1 MVHDR
6 SSRFVALWL
15 AASIVLL
22 FVVIDS
28 TLRVNWRLR
37 GEFPRLNPFDQS
49 GAYSFDS
56 LIARYWL
63 PGLASAI
70 VLFVVARG
78 LWNERGALVVVAF
91 AVSVGALCLAMTPI
105 ASYPEHADRNIANGR
120 ANCTAIM
127 FGTGPYADNDE
138 TCFDVRSTR
147 SGDVLFLTAASGA
160 MLTAAAI
167 PLERW
172 KRVRTRRHVELSS

>member
-1 MVHDR
+1 MR
-6 SSRFVALWL
+6 PA
-15 AASIVLL
+15 
-22 FVVIDS
+22 
-28 TLRVNWRLR
+28 R
-37 GEFPRLNPFDQS
+37 GAELNPFDQS
-49 GAYSFDS
+49 GAYSLDS

-63 PGLASAI
+63 PGLASTI

-147 SGDVLFLTAASGA
+147 SGDMLFLTAASGA
-160 MLTAAAI
+160 LLTAAAI